1 MIQNGKILDIACD
14 ILKVGLNF
22 YHSRRRGFTWRYYQ
36 NVLRAVR
43 VDEAGNRYRIRQC
56 PSLYKF
62 CRTELS
68 TLQFPELWLLAQHAI
83 RHVKPD

>member
-1 MIQNGKILDIACD
+1 MRQNGKNLEIACD

-22 YHSRRRGFTWRYYQ
+22 YHSRKRGFTWRYCQ
-36 NVLRAVR
+36 NLLRAVR
-43 VDEAGNRYRIRQC
+43 VNEAENRHRIRQR
-56 PSLYKF
+56 PNLYKF

-68 TLQFPELWLLAQHAI
+68 TIQFPELWLLAQHAI